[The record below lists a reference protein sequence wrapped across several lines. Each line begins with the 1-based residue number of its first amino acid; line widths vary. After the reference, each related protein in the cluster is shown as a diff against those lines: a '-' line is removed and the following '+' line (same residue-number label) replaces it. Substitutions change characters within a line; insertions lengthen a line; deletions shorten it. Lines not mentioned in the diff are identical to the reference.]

1 MDLSSL
7 EIFRAVA
14 HEASVTRA
22 AQQLQRAQSNVT
34 TRIRQLEEDLG
45 VELFLRDGKRM
56 SLTERGSEFLAYAE
70 QLLALADEAR
80 QSMHPAEPGGR
91 LRLGSMESTAA
102 SRLPALLASYHKACP
117 RVALEVSTGTSRA
130 LFDGVRARR
139 LDCALVAAGPGWAGE
154 LDGSG
159 LRGEPLFREELL
171 MILPAEH
178 PPVHDV
184 AEVRGRLRPWLHL
197 PATGRRQPGHAA
209 DGAGSRLLPC
219 DPRLRRRRR
228 LCWRAAAL
236 GAATARHTA
245 AAQPAPCRSRH
256 LAGLA
261 RRLRDRRLRTLA
273 RPAGPGRRL
282 SGQGRTQRPGS
293 GPTPSHQNNSEP
305 RSCP

>member
-22 AQQLQRAQSNVT
+22 AQRLQRAQSNVT

-117 RVALEVSTGTSRA
+117 RVALEVSTGTSHA

-184 AEVRGRLRPWLHL
+184 AEVR
-197 PATGRRQPGHAA
+197 
-209 DGAGSRLLPC
+209 
-219 DPRLRRRRR
+219 
-228 LCWRAAAL
+228 
-236 GAATARHTA
+236 
-245 AAQPAPCRSRH
+245 
-256 LAGLA
+256 
-261 RRLRDRRLRTLA
+261 LRTLA
-273 RPAGPGRRL
+273 GFARGCTYRQLAEDSLGTPLTVQEVGSYHAILACVAAGACVGVL
-282 SGQGRTQRPGS
+282 
-293 GPTPSHQNNSEP
+293 P
-305 RSCP
+305 RSVLQLLGTPPLRSLPIAEVDTWLVWREGYATAAFERWRGVLGQAGD

>member
-14 HEASVTRA
+14 REASVTRA

-80 QSMHPAEPGGR
+80 QSMHPAEPGGH

-102 SRLPALLASYHKACP
+102 SRLPALLATYHKACP

-184 AEVRGRLRPWLHL
+184 AEVR
-197 PATGRRQPGHAA
+197 
-209 DGAGSRLLPC
+209 
-219 DPRLRRRRR
+219 
-228 LCWRAAAL
+228 
-236 GAATARHTA
+236 
-245 AAQPAPCRSRH
+245 
-256 LAGLA
+256 
-261 RRLRDRRLRTLA
+261 LRTLA
-273 RPAGPGRRL
+273 GFARGCTYRQLAEGSLGTPLTVQEVGSYHAILACVAAGACVGVL
-282 SGQGRTQRPGS
+282 
-293 GPTPSHQNNSEP
+293 P
-305 RSCP
+305 RSVLQLLGTPPLRSLPLAEVDTWLVWREGYATAAFERWRGLLGQAGD

>member
-184 AEVRGRLRPWLHL
+184 AEVR
-197 PATGRRQPGHAA
+197 
-209 DGAGSRLLPC
+209 
-219 DPRLRRRRR
+219 
-228 LCWRAAAL
+228 
-236 GAATARHTA
+236 
-245 AAQPAPCRSRH
+245 
-256 LAGLA
+256 
-261 RRLRDRRLRTLA
+261 LRTLA
-273 RPAGPGRRL
+273 GFARGCTYRQLAEDSLGTPLTVQEVGSYHAILACVAAGACVGVL
-282 SGQGRTQRPGS
+282 
-293 GPTPSHQNNSEP
+293 P
-305 RSCP
+305 RSVLQLLGTPPLRSLPLAEVDTWLVWREGYATAAFERWRGLLGQAGD

>member
-22 AQQLQRAQSNVT
+22 AQRLQRAQSNVT

-56 SLTERGSEFLAYAE
+56 RLTERGSEFLAYAE

-117 RVALEVSTGTSRA
+117 RVALEVSTGTSHA

-184 AEVRGRLRPWLHL
+184 AEVR
-197 PATGRRQPGHAA
+197 
-209 DGAGSRLLPC
+209 
-219 DPRLRRRRR
+219 
-228 LCWRAAAL
+228 
-236 GAATARHTA
+236 
-245 AAQPAPCRSRH
+245 
-256 LAGLA
+256 
-261 RRLRDRRLRTLA
+261 LRTLA
-273 RPAGPGRRL
+273 GFARGCTYRQLAEDSLGTPLTVQEVGSYHAILACVAAGACVGVL
-282 SGQGRTQRPGS
+282 
-293 GPTPSHQNNSEP
+293 P
-305 RSCP
+305 RSVLQLLGTPPLRSLPLAEVDTWLVWREGYATAAFERWRGVLGQAGD

>member
-22 AQQLQRAQSNVT
+22 AQRLQRAQSNVT

-159 LRGEPLFREELL
+159 LRGELLFREELL

-184 AEVRGRLRPWLHL
+184 AEVR
-197 PATGRRQPGHAA
+197 
-209 DGAGSRLLPC
+209 
-219 DPRLRRRRR
+219 
-228 LCWRAAAL
+228 
-236 GAATARHTA
+236 
-245 AAQPAPCRSRH
+245 
-256 LAGLA
+256 
-261 RRLRDRRLRTLA
+261 LRTLA
-273 RPAGPGRRL
+273 GFARGCTYRQLAEDSLGTPLTVQEVGSYHAILACVAAGACVGVL
-282 SGQGRTQRPGS
+282 
-293 GPTPSHQNNSEP
+293 P
-305 RSCP
+305 RSVLQLLGTPPLRSLPLAEVDTWLVWREGYATAAFERWRGVLGQAGD

>member
-7 EIFRAVA
+7 DIFRAVA
-14 HEASVTRA
+14 REASVTRA

-130 LFDGVRARR
+130 LFDRVRARR

-184 AEVRGRLRPWLHL
+184 AEVR
-197 PATGRRQPGHAA
+197 
-209 DGAGSRLLPC
+209 
-219 DPRLRRRRR
+219 
-228 LCWRAAAL
+228 
-236 GAATARHTA
+236 
-245 AAQPAPCRSRH
+245 
-256 LAGLA
+256 
-261 RRLRDRRLRTLA
+261 LRTLA
-273 RPAGPGRRL
+273 GFARGCTYRQLAEDSLGTPLTVQEVGSYHAILACVAAGACVGVL
-282 SGQGRTQRPGS
+282 
-293 GPTPSHQNNSEP
+293 P
-305 RSCP
+305 RSVLQLLGTPPLRSLPLAQVDTWLVWREGYATAAFERWRGLLGQAGD

>member
-184 AEVRGRLRPWLHL
+184 AEVR
-197 PATGRRQPGHAA
+197 
-209 DGAGSRLLPC
+209 
-219 DPRLRRRRR
+219 
-228 LCWRAAAL
+228 
-236 GAATARHTA
+236 
-245 AAQPAPCRSRH
+245 
-256 LAGLA
+256 
-261 RRLRDRRLRTLA
+261 LRTLA
-273 RPAGPGRRL
+273 GFARGCTYRQLAEDSLGTPLTVQEVGSYHAILACVAAGACVGVL
-282 SGQGRTQRPGS
+282 
-293 GPTPSHQNNSEP
+293 P
-305 RSCP
+305 RSVLQLLGTPPLRSLPLTEVDTWLVWREGYATAAFERWRGVLGQAGD

>member
-184 AEVRGRLRPWLHL
+184 AEVR
-197 PATGRRQPGHAA
+197 
-209 DGAGSRLLPC
+209 
-219 DPRLRRRRR
+219 
-228 LCWRAAAL
+228 
-236 GAATARHTA
+236 
-245 AAQPAPCRSRH
+245 
-256 LAGLA
+256 
-261 RRLRDRRLRTLA
+261 LRTLA
-273 RPAGPGRRL
+273 GFARGCTYRQLAEDSLGTPLTVQEVGSYHAILACVAAGACVGVL
-282 SGQGRTQRPGS
+282 
-293 GPTPSHQNNSEP
+293 P
-305 RSCP
+305 RSVLQLLGTPPLRSLPLAEVDTWLVWREDYATAAFERWRGVLGQAGD

>member
-14 HEASVTRA
+14 REASVTRA

-102 SRLPALLASYHKACP
+102 SRLPALLATYHKACP

-184 AEVRGRLRPWLHL
+184 AEVR
-197 PATGRRQPGHAA
+197 
-209 DGAGSRLLPC
+209 
-219 DPRLRRRRR
+219 
-228 LCWRAAAL
+228 
-236 GAATARHTA
+236 
-245 AAQPAPCRSRH
+245 
-256 LAGLA
+256 
-261 RRLRDRRLRTLA
+261 LRTLA
-273 RPAGPGRRL
+273 GFARGCTYRQLAEDSLGTPLTVQEVGSYHAILACVAAGACVGVL
-282 SGQGRTQRPGS
+282 
-293 GPTPSHQNNSEP
+293 P
-305 RSCP
+305 RSVLQLLGTPPLRSLPLAEVDTWLVWREGYATAAFERWRGLLGQAGD

>member
-130 LFDGVRARR
+130 LFDGARARR
-139 LDCALVAAGPGWAGE
+139 RARARAAAGPGWAGE

-159 LRGEPLFREELL
+159 RRGEPLFREELL
-171 MILPAEH
+171 MILPADH
-178 PPVHDV
+178 PPVHDG
-184 AEVRGRLRPWLHL
+184 AEV
-197 PATGRRQPGHAA
+197 
-209 DGAGSRLLPC
+209 
-219 DPRLRRRRR
+219 
-228 LCWRAAAL
+228 
-236 GAATARHTA
+236 
-245 AAQPAPCRSRH
+245 
-256 LAGLA
+256 
-261 RRLRDRRLRTLA
+261 RLRTLA
-273 RPAGPGRRL
+273 GFARGCTYRQLAEDSLGTPLTVQEVGSYHAILACVAAGACVGVL
-282 SGQGRTQRPGS
+282 
-293 GPTPSHQNNSEP
+293 P
-305 RSCP
+305 RSVLQLLGTPPLRSLPLAEVDTWLVWREGYATAAFERWRGLLGQAGD

>member
-45 VELFLRDGKRM
+45 IELFLRDGKRM

-184 AEVRGRLRPWLHL
+184 AEVR
-197 PATGRRQPGHAA
+197 
-209 DGAGSRLLPC
+209 
-219 DPRLRRRRR
+219 
-228 LCWRAAAL
+228 
-236 GAATARHTA
+236 
-245 AAQPAPCRSRH
+245 
-256 LAGLA
+256 
-261 RRLRDRRLRTLA
+261 LRTLA
-273 RPAGPGRRL
+273 GFARGCTYRQLAEDSLGTPLTVQEVGSYHAILACVAAGACVGVL
-282 SGQGRTQRPGS
+282 
-293 GPTPSHQNNSEP
+293 P
-305 RSCP
+305 RSVLQLLGTPPLRSLPLAEVDTWLVWREGYATAAFERWRGVLGQAGD

>member
-184 AEVRGRLRPWLHL
+184 AEVR
-197 PATGRRQPGHAA
+197 
-209 DGAGSRLLPC
+209 
-219 DPRLRRRRR
+219 
-228 LCWRAAAL
+228 
-236 GAATARHTA
+236 
-245 AAQPAPCRSRH
+245 
-256 LAGLA
+256 
-261 RRLRDRRLRTLA
+261 LRTLA
-273 RPAGPGRRL
+273 GFARGCTYRQLAEDSLGTPLTVQEVGSYHAILACVAAGACVAVL
-282 SGQGRTQRPGS
+282 
-293 GPTPSHQNNSEP
+293 P
-305 RSCP
+305 RSVLQLLGTPPLRSLPLAEVDTWLVWREGYATAAFERWRGVLGQAGD

>member
-45 VELFLRDGKRM
+45 VELSLRDGKRM

-184 AEVRGRLRPWLHL
+184 AEVR
-197 PATGRRQPGHAA
+197 
-209 DGAGSRLLPC
+209 
-219 DPRLRRRRR
+219 
-228 LCWRAAAL
+228 
-236 GAATARHTA
+236 
-245 AAQPAPCRSRH
+245 
-256 LAGLA
+256 
-261 RRLRDRRLRTLA
+261 LRTLA
-273 RPAGPGRRL
+273 GFARGCTYRQLAEDSLGTPLTVQEVGSYHAILACVAAGACVGVL
-282 SGQGRTQRPGS
+282 
-293 GPTPSHQNNSEP
+293 P
-305 RSCP
+305 RSVLQLLGTPPLRSLPLAEVDTWLVWREGYATAAFERWRGVLGQAGG

>member
-34 TRIRQLEEDLG
+34 PRIRQLEEDLG

-171 MILPAEH
+171 MILPAEP

-184 AEVRGRLRPWLHL
+184 AEVR
-197 PATGRRQPGHAA
+197 
-209 DGAGSRLLPC
+209 
-219 DPRLRRRRR
+219 
-228 LCWRAAAL
+228 
-236 GAATARHTA
+236 
-245 AAQPAPCRSRH
+245 
-256 LAGLA
+256 
-261 RRLRDRRLRTLA
+261 LRTLA
-273 RPAGPGRRL
+273 GFARGCTYRQLAEDSLGTPLTVQEVGSYHAILACVAAGACVGVL
-282 SGQGRTQRPGS
+282 
-293 GPTPSHQNNSEP
+293 P
-305 RSCP
+305 RSVLQLLGTPPLRSLPLAEVDTWLVWREGYATAAFERWRGVLGQAGD

>member
-22 AQQLQRAQSNVT
+22 AQRLQRAQSNVT

-139 LDCALVAAGPGWAGE
+139 LDCALVAAGPTWAGE

-184 AEVRGRLRPWLHL
+184 AEVR
-197 PATGRRQPGHAA
+197 
-209 DGAGSRLLPC
+209 
-219 DPRLRRRRR
+219 
-228 LCWRAAAL
+228 
-236 GAATARHTA
+236 
-245 AAQPAPCRSRH
+245 
-256 LAGLA
+256 
-261 RRLRDRRLRTLA
+261 LRTLA
-273 RPAGPGRRL
+273 GFARGCTYRQLAEDSLGTPLTVQEVGSYHAILACVAAGACVGVL
-282 SGQGRTQRPGS
+282 
-293 GPTPSHQNNSEP
+293 P
-305 RSCP
+305 RSVLQLLGTPPLRSLPLAEVDTWLVWREGYATAAFERWRGVLGQAGD

>member
-1 MDLSSL
+1 DLSSL

-56 SLTERGSEFLAYAE
+56 SLTERGSEFLAYTE

-178 PPVHDV
+178 PPVHDI
-184 AEVRGRLRPWLHL
+184 AEV
-197 PATGRRQPGHAA
+197 
-209 DGAGSRLLPC
+209 
-219 DPRLRRRRR
+219 
-228 LCWRAAAL
+228 
-236 GAATARHTA
+236 
-245 AAQPAPCRSRH
+245 
-256 LAGLA
+256 
-261 RRLRDRRLRTLA
+261 RLRTLA
-273 RPAGPGRRL
+273 GFARGCTYRQLAEDSLGTPLTVQEVGSYHAILACVAAGACVGVL
-282 SGQGRTQRPGS
+282 
-293 GPTPSHQNNSEP
+293 P
-305 RSCP
+305 RSVLQLLGTPPLRSLPLAEVDTWLVWREGYATAAFERWRGLLGQAGD

>member
-117 RVALEVSTGTSRA
+117 RVAMEVSTGTSRA

-184 AEVRGRLRPWLHL
+184 AEVR
-197 PATGRRQPGHAA
+197 
-209 DGAGSRLLPC
+209 
-219 DPRLRRRRR
+219 
-228 LCWRAAAL
+228 
-236 GAATARHTA
+236 
-245 AAQPAPCRSRH
+245 
-256 LAGLA
+256 
-261 RRLRDRRLRTLA
+261 LRTLA
-273 RPAGPGRRL
+273 GFARGCTYRQLAEDSLGTPLTVQEVGSYHAILACVAAGACVGVL
-282 SGQGRTQRPGS
+282 
-293 GPTPSHQNNSEP
+293 P
-305 RSCP
+305 RSVLQLLGTPPLRSLPLAEVDTWLVWREGYATAAFERWRGLLGQAGD

>member
-184 AEVRGRLRPWLHL
+184 AEVR
-197 PATGRRQPGHAA
+197 
-209 DGAGSRLLPC
+209 
-219 DPRLRRRRR
+219 
-228 LCWRAAAL
+228 
-236 GAATARHTA
+236 
-245 AAQPAPCRSRH
+245 
-256 LAGLA
+256 
-261 RRLRDRRLRTLA
+261 LRTLA
-273 RPAGPGRRL
+273 GFARGCTYRQLAEDSLGTPLTVQEVDSYHAILACVAAGACVGVL
-282 SGQGRTQRPGS
+282 
-293 GPTPSHQNNSEP
+293 P
-305 RSCP
+305 RSVLQLLGTPPLRSLPLAEVDTWLVWREGYATAAFERWRGLLGQAGD

>member
-184 AEVRGRLRPWLHL
+184 AEVR
-197 PATGRRQPGHAA
+197 
-209 DGAGSRLLPC
+209 
-219 DPRLRRRRR
+219 
-228 LCWRAAAL
+228 
-236 GAATARHTA
+236 
-245 AAQPAPCRSRH
+245 
-256 LAGLA
+256 
-261 RRLRDRRLRTLA
+261 LRTLA
-273 RPAGPGRRL
+273 GFARGCTYRQLAEDSLGTPLTVQEVDSYHAILACVTAGACVGVL
-282 SGQGRTQRPGS
+282 
-293 GPTPSHQNNSEP
+293 P
-305 RSCP
+305 RSVLQLLGTPPLRSLPLAEVDTWLVWREGYATAAFERWRGVLGQAGD

>member
-184 AEVRGRLRPWLHL
+184 AEVR
-197 PATGRRQPGHAA
+197 
-209 DGAGSRLLPC
+209 
-219 DPRLRRRRR
+219 
-228 LCWRAAAL
+228 
-236 GAATARHTA
+236 
-245 AAQPAPCRSRH
+245 
-256 LAGLA
+256 
-261 RRLRDRRLRTLA
+261 LRTLA
-273 RPAGPGRRL
+273 GFARGCTYRQLAEDSLGTPLTAQEVGSYHAILACVAAGACVGVL
-282 SGQGRTQRPGS
+282 
-293 GPTPSHQNNSEP
+293 P
-305 RSCP
+305 RSVLQLLGTPPLRSLPLAEVDTWLVWREGYATAAFERWRGVLGQAGD

>member
-80 QSMHPAEPGGR
+80 QSMHPAGPGGR

-184 AEVRGRLRPWLHL
+184 AEVR
-197 PATGRRQPGHAA
+197 
-209 DGAGSRLLPC
+209 
-219 DPRLRRRRR
+219 
-228 LCWRAAAL
+228 
-236 GAATARHTA
+236 
-245 AAQPAPCRSRH
+245 
-256 LAGLA
+256 
-261 RRLRDRRLRTLA
+261 LRTLA
-273 RPAGPGRRL
+273 GFARGCTYRQLAEDSLGTPLTVQEVGSYHAILACVAAGACVGVL
-282 SGQGRTQRPGS
+282 
-293 GPTPSHQNNSEP
+293 P
-305 RSCP
+305 RSVLQLLGTPPLRSLPLAEVDTWLVWREGYATAAFERWRGVLGQAGD

>member
-184 AEVRGRLRPWLHL
+184 AEVR
-197 PATGRRQPGHAA
+197 
-209 DGAGSRLLPC
+209 
-219 DPRLRRRRR
+219 
-228 LCWRAAAL
+228 
-236 GAATARHTA
+236 
-245 AAQPAPCRSRH
+245 
-256 LAGLA
+256 
-261 RRLRDRRLRTLA
+261 LRTLA
-273 RPAGPGRRL
+273 GFARGCTYRQLAEDSLGTPLTVQEVGSYHAILACVAAGACVGVL
-282 SGQGRTQRPGS
+282 
-293 GPTPSHQNNSEP
+293 P
-305 RSCP
+305 RSVLQLLGTPPLRSLPFAEVDTWLVWREGYATAAFERWRGVLGQAGD

>member
-14 HEASVTRA
+14 REASVTRA

-80 QSMHPAEPGGR
+80 QTMHPAEPGGR

-159 LRGEPLFREELL
+159 LRGEPLFREDLL

-184 AEVRGRLRPWLHL
+184 AEVR
-197 PATGRRQPGHAA
+197 
-209 DGAGSRLLPC
+209 
-219 DPRLRRRRR
+219 
-228 LCWRAAAL
+228 
-236 GAATARHTA
+236 
-245 AAQPAPCRSRH
+245 
-256 LAGLA
+256 
-261 RRLRDRRLRTLA
+261 LRTLA
-273 RPAGPGRRL
+273 GFARGCTYRQLAEDSLGTPLTVQEVGSYHAILACVAAGACVGVL
-282 SGQGRTQRPGS
+282 
-293 GPTPSHQNNSEP
+293 P
-305 RSCP
+305 RSVLQLLGTPPLRSLPLAEVDTWLVWREGYATAAFERWRGVLGQAGG

>member
-14 HEASVTRA
+14 HETSVTRA
-22 AQQLQRAQSNVT
+22 AQRLQRAQSNVT

-117 RVALEVSTGTSRA
+117 RVALEVSTGTSHA

-184 AEVRGRLRPWLHL
+184 AEVR
-197 PATGRRQPGHAA
+197 
-209 DGAGSRLLPC
+209 
-219 DPRLRRRRR
+219 
-228 LCWRAAAL
+228 
-236 GAATARHTA
+236 
-245 AAQPAPCRSRH
+245 
-256 LAGLA
+256 
-261 RRLRDRRLRTLA
+261 LRTLA
-273 RPAGPGRRL
+273 GFARGCTYRQLAEDSLGTPLTVQEVGSYHAILACVAAGACVGVL
-282 SGQGRTQRPGS
+282 
-293 GPTPSHQNNSEP
+293 P
-305 RSCP
+305 RSVLQLLGTPPLRSLPLAEVDTWLVWREGYATAAFERWRGVLGQAGD

>member
-1 MDLSSL
+1 SL

-80 QSMHPAEPGGR
+80 QSMHPTEPGGR

-184 AEVRGRLRPWLHL
+184 AEVR
-197 PATGRRQPGHAA
+197 
-209 DGAGSRLLPC
+209 
-219 DPRLRRRRR
+219 
-228 LCWRAAAL
+228 
-236 GAATARHTA
+236 
-245 AAQPAPCRSRH
+245 
-256 LAGLA
+256 
-261 RRLRDRRLRTLA
+261 LRTLA
-273 RPAGPGRRL
+273 GFARGCTYRQLAEDSLGTPLTVQEVGSYHAILACVAAGACVGVL
-282 SGQGRTQRPGS
+282 
-293 GPTPSHQNNSEP
+293 P
-305 RSCP
+305 RSVLQLLGTPPLRSLPLAEVDTWLVWREGYATAAFERWRGVLGQAGD

>member
-184 AEVRGRLRPWLHL
+184 AEVR
-197 PATGRRQPGHAA
+197 
-209 DGAGSRLLPC
+209 
-219 DPRLRRRRR
+219 
-228 LCWRAAAL
+228 
-236 GAATARHTA
+236 
-245 AAQPAPCRSRH
+245 
-256 LAGLA
+256 
-261 RRLRDRRLRTLA
+261 LRTLA
-273 RPAGPGRRL
+273 GFARGCTYRQLAEDSLGTPLTVQEVGSYHAILACVAAGACVGVL
-282 SGQGRTQRPGS
+282 SRSVLQLLGTPPLRSLPLAEVDTWLVWREGYATAAFERWRGVLGQAGD
-293 GPTPSHQNNSEP
+293 
-305 RSCP
+305 

>member
-184 AEVRGRLRPWLHL
+184 AEVRLRILAGFARGCTYRQLAEDSLGTPLTVQEVGSYHAILACVAAGACVGVLPRSVLQLLGTPPLRSLPLAEVDTWLV
-197 PATGRRQPGHAA
+197 
-209 DGAGSRLLPC
+209 
-219 DPRLRRRRR
+219 
-228 LCWRAAAL
+228 WRE
-236 GAATARHTA
+236 GYATAAFERWRGVLG
-245 AAQPAPCRSRH
+245 Q
-256 LAGLA
+256 AG
-261 RRLRDRRLRTLA
+261 D
-273 RPAGPGRRL
+273 
-282 SGQGRTQRPGS
+282 
-293 GPTPSHQNNSEP
+293 
-305 RSCP
+305 

>member
-184 AEVRGRLRPWLHL
+184 AEVR
-197 PATGRRQPGHAA
+197 
-209 DGAGSRLLPC
+209 
-219 DPRLRRRRR
+219 
-228 LCWRAAAL
+228 
-236 GAATARHTA
+236 
-245 AAQPAPCRSRH
+245 
-256 LAGLA
+256 
-261 RRLRDRRLRTLA
+261 LRTLA
-273 RPAGPGRRL
+273 GFARGCTYRQLAEDSLGTPLTVQEVGSYHAILACVSAGACVGVL
-282 SGQGRTQRPGS
+282 
-293 GPTPSHQNNSEP
+293 P
-305 RSCP
+305 RSVLQLLGTPPLRSLPLAEVDTWLVWREGYATAAFERWRGVLGQAGD

>member
-184 AEVRGRLRPWLHL
+184 TEV
-197 PATGRRQPGHAA
+197 
-209 DGAGSRLLPC
+209 
-219 DPRLRRRRR
+219 
-228 LCWRAAAL
+228 
-236 GAATARHTA
+236 
-245 AAQPAPCRSRH
+245 
-256 LAGLA
+256 
-261 RRLRDRRLRTLA
+261 RLRTLA
-273 RPAGPGRRL
+273 GFARGCTYRQLAEDSLGTPLTVQEVGSYHAILACVAAGACVGVL
-282 SGQGRTQRPGS
+282 
-293 GPTPSHQNNSEP
+293 P
-305 RSCP
+305 RSVLQLLGTPPLRSLPLAEVDTWLVWREGYATAAFERWRGVLGQAGD

>member
-184 AEVRGRLRPWLHL
+184 AEVR
-197 PATGRRQPGHAA
+197 
-209 DGAGSRLLPC
+209 
-219 DPRLRRRRR
+219 
-228 LCWRAAAL
+228 
-236 GAATARHTA
+236 
-245 AAQPAPCRSRH
+245 
-256 LAGLA
+256 
-261 RRLRDRRLRTLA
+261 LRTLA
-273 RPAGPGRRL
+273 GFARGCTYRQLAEDSLGTPLTVQEVGSYHAILACVAAGACVGVL
-282 SGQGRTQRPGS
+282 
-293 GPTPSHQNNSEP
+293 P
-305 RSCP
+305 RSVLQLLGTPPLRSLPLAKVDTWLVWREGYATAAFERWRGVLGQAGD

>member
-102 SRLPALLASYHKACP
+102 SRLPALLASYHKACL

-184 AEVRGRLRPWLHL
+184 AEVR
-197 PATGRRQPGHAA
+197 
-209 DGAGSRLLPC
+209 
-219 DPRLRRRRR
+219 
-228 LCWRAAAL
+228 
-236 GAATARHTA
+236 
-245 AAQPAPCRSRH
+245 
-256 LAGLA
+256 
-261 RRLRDRRLRTLA
+261 LRTLA
-273 RPAGPGRRL
+273 GFARGCTYRQLAEDSLGTPLTVQEVGSYHAILACVAAGACVGVL
-282 SGQGRTQRPGS
+282 
-293 GPTPSHQNNSEP
+293 P
-305 RSCP
+305 RSVLQLLGTPPLRSLPLAEVDTWLVWREGYATAAFERWRGVLGQAGD

>member
-159 LRGEPLFREELL
+159 LRGEPLFREDLL

-184 AEVRGRLRPWLHL
+184 AEVR
-197 PATGRRQPGHAA
+197 
-209 DGAGSRLLPC
+209 
-219 DPRLRRRRR
+219 
-228 LCWRAAAL
+228 
-236 GAATARHTA
+236 
-245 AAQPAPCRSRH
+245 
-256 LAGLA
+256 
-261 RRLRDRRLRTLA
+261 LRTLA
-273 RPAGPGRRL
+273 GFARGCTYRQLAEDSLGTPLTVQEVGSYHAILACVAAGACVGVL
-282 SGQGRTQRPGS
+282 
-293 GPTPSHQNNSEP
+293 P
-305 RSCP
+305 RSVLQLLGTPPLRSLPLAEVDTWLVWREGYATAAFERWRGLLSQAGD

>member
-22 AQQLQRAQSNVT
+22 AQRLQRAQSNVT

-139 LDCALVAAGPGWAGE
+139 LACALVAAGPGGAGE

-184 AEVRGRLRPWLHL
+184 AEVR
-197 PATGRRQPGHAA
+197 
-209 DGAGSRLLPC
+209 
-219 DPRLRRRRR
+219 
-228 LCWRAAAL
+228 
-236 GAATARHTA
+236 
-245 AAQPAPCRSRH
+245 
-256 LAGLA
+256 
-261 RRLRDRRLRTLA
+261 LRTLA
-273 RPAGPGRRL
+273 GFARGCTYRQLAEDSLGTPLTVQEVGSYHAILACVAAGACVGVL
-282 SGQGRTQRPGS
+282 
-293 GPTPSHQNNSEP
+293 P
-305 RSCP
+305 RSVLQLLGTPPLRSLPLAEVDTWLVWREGYATAAFERWRGVLGQAGD